1 MSTTTPQVTLP
12 KVGPASRRFGYVM
25 AILVNAA
32 MLFVANSVLDWS
44 WPPFLTEDF
53 GQVLWLIDLSLLAS
67 IAVNSMYLG
76 YDPPWF
82 KSVCQIGLNL
92 ITIVVTI
99 RMYQVFPF
107 DFSAYE
113 FNWEMLTRVVMVIGI
128 VGTGIAIV
136 VEFLKLARVAA
147 SPK

>member
-1 MSTTTPQVTLP
+1 
-12 KVGPASRRFGYVM
+12 
-25 AILVNAA
+25 
-32 MLFVANSVLDWS
+32 
-44 WPPFLTEDF
+44 
-53 GQVLWLIDLSLLAS
+53 
-67 IAVNSMYLG
+67 
-76 YDPPWF
+76 
-82 KSVCQIGLNL
+82 
-92 ITIVVTI
+92 
-99 RMYQVFPF
+99 MYQVFPF